1 MKKKWLFC
9 NIIKFSL
16 MIMKRIFQLCFTLAF
31 FSLGFSQSLKPIA
44 EKVQK
49 SHTSNRLFVKYNL
62 FTVDESVQKQRA
74 YDAAAEG
81 VTVMKLNTNEIQR
94 IASERPEAL
103 EMDFPFEGRTITVE
117 LVKNNFFTHDFKV
130 NTDKGYTN
138 YTPGVYYH
146 GIVKGDNSSIVAIS
160 FFENDVVGVTSIENV
175 GNIVIGKAKNSADF
189 VSYNDH
195 KLKSSNPFSC
205 SADELVENQKMTAD
219 SYDPKTMTAPM
230 TENCVRI
237 YYEAGFGPY
246 TQNGSNTTTTT
257 NWVTAMHNNIST
269 LYANDGITVSLSE
282 VFVWTTTDPFTGSPS
297 NILNQFRATRTTF
310 NGDVAQLL
318 RNPATTSI
326 AWVNALCTTYKYSY
340 SGVNF
345 AYNDVP
351 TYSWNIEAMTHEI
364 GHNLGSPHT
373 HACNWNGNNT
383 AIDGCGPASGNGEG
397 CEAPLPTGGGTI
409 MSYCH
414 LVNGVGINFTKGFG
428 EQPGALIR
436 NTVNSKGC
444 LGTNCVTSCALTIS
458 GLTISNVTQSSL
470 TATIVDPTGTSW
482 KYKIAK
488 MDGTIHQSGI
498 TTDKTLNFTGLDQ
511 GSYYTIS
518 AGTDCSGPQA
528 YSYQQLVLTDADW
541 CSGVLFTDTGGTNG
555 NYGDNETFIKTFY
568 PANSSDKLKMTF
580 TEFATEAGFDYMNVY
595 NGPTI
600 AAPRFSNGTQLN
612 GNTIPGPFQSTHA
625 TGAITVRFA
634 SDAGVSDAG
643 WKATLECLTLATG
656 ETAVGA
662 NIIISKTSQKGIFN
676 ITSKDKITAYSVFDT
691 SGKLVINTN
700 KLNSSNESLDISKY
714 PAGTYVVSVTTSKET
729 VTKKIIR

>member
-1 MKKKWLFC
+1 
-9 NIIKFSL
+9 
-16 MIMKRIFQLCFTLAF
+16 MKRIFQLCFTMAF

-62 FTVDESVQKQRA
+62 FSVEESVQKQRA
-74 YDAAAEG
+74 YEAAAEG

-94 IASERPEAL
+94 INTERPEAL

-138 YTPGVYYH
+138 YTPGVYYQ

-175 GNIVIGKAKNSADF
+175 GNIVIGKAKNSTDF

-195 KLKSSNPFSC
+195 KLKGSNPFSC

-219 SYDPKTMTAPM
+219 SYNPKTMTAPM

-282 VFVWTTTDPFTGSPS
+282 VFVWTTTDPFSGTPS
-297 NILNQFRATRTTF
+297 NILNQFRNSRPTF

-326 AWVNALCTTYKYSY
+326 AWVNALCGTYKYSY

-345 AYNDVP
+345 AYSNVP

-397 CEAPLPTGGGTI
+397 CDAPLPTGGGTI

-436 NTVNSKGC
+436 NTVNTKPC
-444 LGTNCVTSCALTIS
+444 LGTDCVTSCTVTVA
-458 GLTISNVTQSSL
+458 GLSVSNVTQTTA
-470 TATIVDPTGTSW
+470 TATITDNTGTVW
-482 KYKIAK
+482 NYKLAK
-488 MDGTIHQSGI
+488 MDGTIVQAGSSSTKI
-498 TTDKTLNFTGLDQ
+498 LNFTNLTPGT
-511 GSYYTIS
+511 YYTI
-518 AGTDCSGPQA
+518 GVGNDCSGPNA
-528 YSYQQLVLTDADW
+528 LSRQQLILTDADW
-541 CSGVLFTDTGGTNG
+541 CSGIQFTDPGGPDA
-555 NYGDNETFIKTFY
+555 NYGDSQSIIKTFY
-568 PANSSDKLKMTF
+568 PANSSDKVKMTF
-580 TEFATEAGFDYMNVY
+580 SQFDLQASDYINVF
-595 NGPTI
+595 NGPTTS
-600 AAPRFSNGTQLN
+600 ATRFPHGTQIT
-612 GNTIPGPFQSTHA
+612 GTTIPAPFESTHA
-625 TGAITVRFA
+625 TGAITVRFISNA
-634 SDAGVSDAG
+634 TDVSAG
-643 WKATLECLTLATG
+643 WKATVECLTLSTN
-656 ETAVGA
+656 EKDLGA
-662 NIIISKTSQKGIFN
+662 NINISKTSQNGVFA

-700 KLNSSNESLDISKY
+700 KLNSSNESLDLSKY
-714 PAGTYVVSVTTSKET
+714 PTGAYLVSVTTSKET

>member
-1 MKKKWLFC
+1 
-9 NIIKFSL
+9 
-16 MIMKRIFQLCFTLAF
+16 MKRIFQLCFTMAF

-62 FTVDESVQKQRA
+62 FSVEESVQKQRA
-74 YDAAAEG
+74 YEAAAEG

-94 IASERPEAL
+94 INTERPEAL

-138 YTPGVYYH
+138 YTPGVYYQ

-175 GNIVIGKAKNSADF
+175 GNIVIGKAKNSTDF

-195 KLKSSNPFSC
+195 KLKGSNPFSC

-219 SYDPKTMTAPM
+219 SYNPKTMTAPM

-282 VFVWTTTDPFTGSPS
+282 VFVWTTTDPFSGTPS
-297 NILNQFRATRTTF
+297 NILNQFRNSRPTF

-326 AWVNALCTTYKYSY
+326 AWVNALCGTYKYSY

-345 AYNDVP
+345 AYSNVP

-397 CEAPLPTGGGTI
+397 CDAPLPTGGGTI

-414 LVNGVGINFTKGFG
+414 LVNGG
-428 EQPGALIR
+428 R
-436 NTVNSKGC
+436 
-444 LGTNCVTSCALTIS
+444 
-458 GLTISNVTQSSL
+458 
-470 TATIVDPTGTSW
+470 
-482 KYKIAK
+482 Y
-488 MDGTIHQSGI
+488 
-498 TTDKTLNFTGLDQ
+498 
-511 GSYYTIS
+511 
-518 AGTDCSGPQA
+518 
-528 YSYQQLVLTDADW
+528 
-541 CSGVLFTDTGGTNG
+541 
-555 NYGDNETFIKTFY
+555 
-568 PANSSDKLKMTF
+568 
-580 TEFATEAGFDYMNVY
+580 
-595 NGPTI
+595 
-600 AAPRFSNGTQLN
+600 
-612 GNTIPGPFQSTHA
+612 
-625 TGAITVRFA
+625 
-634 SDAGVSDAG
+634 
-643 WKATLECLTLATG
+643 
-656 ETAVGA
+656 
-662 NIIISKTSQKGIFN
+662 
-676 ITSKDKITAYSVFDT
+676 
-691 SGKLVINTN
+691 
-700 KLNSSNESLDISKY
+700 
-714 PAGTYVVSVTTSKET
+714 
-729 VTKKIIR
+729 